1 MHKCSIK
8 KYGFDEDEMI
18 FSVLCGLWIL
28 LEYSVC
34 ELLSKKLNDKT
45 VVVLR
50 DIQLSCCYDWQEGV
64 SG

>member
-8 KYGFDEDEMI
+8 KHGFDEMI

-34 ELLSKKLNDKT
+34 ELLSKILNDKA

-50 DIQLSCCYDWQEGV
+50 DV
-64 SG
+64 